1 VAGDVIT
8 TGTEAADTARVDAP
22 RGTDPVTDA
31 EQAEAGAAGVP
42 GPSAPAS
49 TEDTAPKQA
58 STEQASPQQAS
69 TEQASQSPAAE
80 EAAPAPKPRP
90 ARARAG
96 GSARARA
103 AVAAAAGQAAD
114 AATSGVAASGVG
126 VRRRLAR
133 LGAQRGTNFNPV
145 LEPLIKTV
153 RATHPKAD
161 VRLIERAYDTAAYWH
176 RDQKRLS
183 GDPYITHPLAVATIL
198 AELGMNTDTICA
210 ALLHDTVEDT
220 PYTLTELRG
229 EFGEDITALVD
240 GVTKLDKV
248 KYGESAEAETV
259 RKMVVAMSR
268 DIRVLV
274 IKLADRL
281 HNMRTLRY
289 LKREKQERKSREVL
303 EIYAPLA
310 HRLGMNTVKWELE
323 DLAFQTLY
331 PKRFDEIARMVS
343 GRSPRRDVFLQEV
356 GETVRGDLRE
366 AKIKATVTGRPKHY
380 YSIYQKMIARN
391 VGFEEIYDLVGIRVL
406 VETVRDC
413 YAALGTIHARWNPV
427 PGRFKDYIA
436 MPKFNMYQSLHTT
449 VIGPGGKPV
458 ELQIRTLGMHRR
470 AEYGV
475 AAHWKYKEDSAFSS
489 RSSDAKDDTQEM
501 AWLRQLVD
509 WQRETEDPAEFLESL
524 RFELTAAEV
533 YVFTPRGDVIPL
545 PQGSTPVDF
554 AYAIHTEVGHRTI
567 GARINGR
574 LVALESTLDNGDT
587 VEIFTAK
594 TAEAGPSRDWLK
606 FVQSPRARNKI
617 RQWFSKERRE
627 AAVEAGKDQIA
638 RAMRKQ
644 GLPLQR
650 LAAADTLINLA
661 RDLRYPDVSGLYAA
675 VGEGRVS
682 AQSVVEKLVRSVGG
696 LAGAQ
701 EDLAET
707 TLPTKAPQPR
717 APTESGVEVTGAP
730 DVWVRL
736 SRCCTP
742 VPGDTI
748 SGFVTHGHGVSVHR
762 TDCVN
767 LAHLSGTQRERMV
780 EVHWSPTEGSV
791 FLVAIQVEAL
801 DRTRL
806 LSDVT
811 RVLSDQH
818 VNILSAT
825 VTTSRDRVAVSRFTF
840 EMGDPKHLGH
850 MLRAVRA
857 IDGVYDVYRVT
868 S

>member
-1 VAGDVIT
+1 VAGDVIAAGT
-8 TGTEAADTARVDAP
+8 TSTDTARPAEPQDTAPQNTDQVETAEASADTA
-22 RGTDPVTDA
+22 
-31 EQAEAGAAGVP
+31 
-42 GPSAPAS
+42 APAATGIVPDGS
-49 TEDTAPKQA
+49 LPKN
-58 STEQASPQQAS
+58 PQSDHPQPA
-69 TEQASQSPAAE
+69 QPQSRHPQ
-80 EAAPAPKPRP
+80 PV
-90 ARARAG
+90 
-96 GSARARA
+96 S
-103 AVAAAAGQAAD
+103 
-114 AATSGVAASGVG
+114 

-133 LGAQRGTNFNPV
+133 LGAQRGVTVNPV

-153 RATHPKAD
+153 RVTHPKAD
-161 VRLIERAYDTAAYWH
+161 VRLVERAYEVAAYWH
-176 RDQKRLS
+176 RNQKRKS

-198 AELGMNTDTICA
+198 AELGMNTETLSA

-220 PYTLTELRG
+220 PYTLVELRG
-229 EFGEDITALVD
+229 EFGEDIAALVD

-248 KYGESAEAETV
+248 KYGEAAEAETV

-289 LKREKQERKSREVL
+289 LPRDKQERKSREVL
-303 EIYAPLA
+303 EIFAPLA

-323 DLAFQTLY
+323 DLAFTTLY
-331 PKRFDEIARMVS
+331 PKRYDEIARLVS
-343 GRSPRRDVFLQEV
+343 ERAPRRDVFLQEV
-356 GETVRGDLRE
+356 IEDVSRDLRD
-366 AKIKATVTGRPKHY
+366 AKIKSTVTGRPKHY

-391 VGFEEIYDLVGIRVL
+391 VGFDDIYDLVGIRVL
-406 VETVRDC
+406 VDSVRDC

-458 ELQIRTLGMHRR
+458 ELQIRTWGMHRR

-475 AAHWKYKEDSAFSS
+475 AAHWKYKEETVIGG
-489 RSSDAKDDTQEM
+489 RVKDDGREM

-509 WQRETEDPAEFLESL
+509 WQRETADPAEFLESL
-524 RFELTAAEV
+524 RFDLAAAEV
-533 YVFTPRGDVIPL
+533 YVFTPRGEVVAL
-545 PQGSTPVDF
+545 PQGATPVDF

-567 GARINGR
+567 GARVNGR

-587 VEIFTAK
+587 VEIFTSKAQ
-594 TAEAGPSRDWLK
+594 EAGPSRDWLK
-606 FVQSPRARNKI
+606 FVKSARAKNKI
-617 RQWFSKERRE
+617 RHWFSKERRE
-627 AAVEAGKDQIA
+627 AAAEAGKDLIA

-650 LAAADTLINLA
+650 LAGADALLGVA
-661 RDLRYPDVSGLYAA
+661 RELKYPDLSGLYAA
-675 VGEGRVS
+675 VGESRVS
-682 AQSVVEKLVRSVGG
+682 AESVVAKLIRSVGG

-701 EDLAET
+701 EDLAEA
-707 TLPTKAPQPR
+707 TLPTRQARPQAPGD
-717 APTESGVEVTGAP
+717 SGVLVEGAA
-730 DVWVRL
+730 DLWVRL
-736 SRCCTP
+736 SKCCTP
-742 VPGDTI
+742 VPGDEI

-762 TDCVN
+762 ADCVN
-767 LAHLSGTQRERMV
+767 LVHLAETQPERLV
-780 EVHWSPTEGSV
+780 TVRWSPTDGSV

-811 RVLSDQH
+811 SVLSDQH
-818 VNILSAT
+818 VNILSAS
-825 VTTSRDRVAVSRFTF
+825 VTTTRDRVAVSRFTF

-850 MLRAVRA
+850 VLKAVRS

-868 S
+868 N